1 MTKRKAAGIAL
12 SCIVMLSSY
21 FFFKH
26 IQISW
31 NEAQGAPASAAS
43 SPAIDPS
50 ALPRINPP
58 GQGKLWV
65 CPMHP
70 EIMQDHPGTCP
81 ICGMDLVEAKNHGG
95 HEHGVHVDTASI
107 QKLGVRLAK
116 VAEMPLG
123 QDIPSYGIVAAEGSG
138 LYNIHSFFDGL
149 IKKSYIHSVGQHIKK
164 GQAIYEIYSP
174 ELIMQQKDYLKF
186 IERRNQIM
194 QTVGD
199 ARISENMYV
208 MDLLRDL
215 SVERTK
221 FLYENIGLDTVQQ
234 MEDDKTPV
242 QVVKILAAESGVV
255 TQINAREGT
264 YAMPATTLFTLANV
278 SGVWVDIALYP
289 DQAVRVKSGDGVTV
303 KTSDGQSID
312 TVLDFIS
319 PVAEN
324 NKVNVRATLDNS
336 KLHLRPGS
344 YVDALIHAQPHK
356 ALALPRGAVMHGG
369 DVDRVML
376 ARGDGHFLPVPV
388 TTGIESGDWVEITDG
403 LQEGA
408 EVAVN
413 GQFLLD
419 AAASLS
425 DAAERMHES
434 HMHNQPMQQS
444 HMPQ

>member
-12 SCIVMLSSY
+12 SGIVMLVSF

-31 NEAQGAPASAAS
+31 NEAQGAPESAAS
-43 SPAIDPS
+43 SPATDPS

-58 GQGKLWV
+58 GQGKAWV

-81 ICGMDLVEAKNHGG
+81 ICGMDLVEAGDHAAR
-95 HEHGVHVDTASI
+95 EHGVQVDSASV
-107 QKLGVRLAK
+107 QKLGVRLAV
-116 VAEMPLG
+116 VAETPLSEE
-123 QDIPSYGIVAAEGSG
+123 IRSYGNVAAEGG
-138 LYNIHSFFDGL
+138 RIYNVHSFFDGL
-149 IKKSYIHSVGQHIKK
+149 IKKSYIHSVGQRIEK
-164 GQAIYEIYSP
+164 GQVIYEIYSP

-186 IERRNQIM
+186 TERRNQIM

-199 ARISENMYV
+199 ARIFENMYV

-221 FLYENIGLDTVQQ
+221 FLRENISLDTVQKL
-234 MEDDKTPV
+234 EDDKEPV
-242 QVVKILAAESGVV
+242 QEVKILAGESGVV

-264 YAMPATTLFTLANV
+264 FAMPAATLFTLANV

-289 DQAVRVKSGDGVTV
+289 DQAARVKSGDMVTI
-303 KTSDGQSID
+303 KTPDGQSIEAM
-312 TVLDFIS
+312 LDFVS

-324 NKVNVRATLDNS
+324 NKVNVRATIDNS

-344 YVDALIHAQPHK
+344 YVDAVIHARPHK

-388 TTGIESGDWVEITDG
+388 ETGIESGDWVEITDG

-408 EVAVN
+408 QVAVN

-419 AAASLS
+419 AAASMS
-425 DAAERMHES
+425 DAAQRMHES
-434 HMHNQPMQQS
+434 HTHGHMQEPHMHQ
-444 HMPQ
+444 